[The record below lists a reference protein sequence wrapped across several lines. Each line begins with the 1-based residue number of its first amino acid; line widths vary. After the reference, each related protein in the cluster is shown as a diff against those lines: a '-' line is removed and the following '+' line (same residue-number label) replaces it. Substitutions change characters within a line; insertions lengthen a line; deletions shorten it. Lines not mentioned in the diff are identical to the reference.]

1 MDSGKEKVSRI
12 SVSLP
17 ENLLHQFDSLV
28 VERDYENRS
37 QAIADVLQH
46 RLNQYH
52 EDVGKEVMAGT
63 INLVFDNSIPNLQKS
78 LTDIQLANIDEVI
91 SSLNV
96 NLTGSQTMSVI
107 LVQGPG
113 DTLKAIANEMI
124 SRRGVVTGKLLLA
137 TAIIPQVHP
146 FPK

>member
-1 MDSGKEKVSRI
+1 MDNSKDKISRI

-17 ENLLHQFDSLV
+17 ENLLSQFDQMV
-28 VERDYENRS
+28 QEREYESRS
-37 QAIADVLQH
+37 QAIADVLHQSLSSH
-46 RLNQYH
+46 H
-52 EDVGKEVMAGT
+52 GDVGKEIMAGT
-63 INLVFDNSIPNLQKS
+63 INLVFDNSFPNLQKM
-78 LTDIQLANIDEVI
+78 LTDIQLSYIDEVI

-113 DTLKAIANEMI
+113 EKLKMIANEMI
-124 SRRGVVTGKLLLA
+124 SRRGVVTGQLLLT

-146 FPK
+146 LPK